1 MPVKPVKWTTRV
13 FQVPT
18 NFMDQGGLLR
28 FRQQCLPLR
37 PGFEQ
42 PAGIRIKAAQ
52 SATQCFRQVL
62 KCCGIEGLAI
72 HGHLQIKGILFR
84 HVDRGGMAAA
94 LLQGN
99 QSGPILAIGT
109 AEGGISLWQGTVG
122 SVCSQ
127 LIQVMGLG
135 RQPIAGQRG
144 GAFLWVE
151 PQGVFQVTQGI
162 GTPLGSDCNTLA
174 LTQTQ
179 FWLAYGSQRQYPVPW
194 GAAPRPDGLP

>member
-62 KCCGIEGLAI
+62 KRRGIEGLAI

-94 LLQGN
+94 LFKAT
-99 QSGPILAIGT
+99 SLARSS
-109 AEGGISLWQGTVG
+109 IS
-122 SVCSQ
+122 
-127 LIQVMGLG
+127 
-135 RQPIAGQRG
+135 
-144 GAFLWVE
+144 
-151 PQGVFQVTQGI
+151 
-162 GTPLGSDCNTLA
+162 
-174 LTQTQ
+174 
-179 FWLAYGSQRQYPVPW
+179 
-194 GAAPRPDGLP
+194 GLPKGVSAFGKAPWVASAAN

>member
-1 MPVKPVKWTTRV
+1 MDYQGLPGANEFHGSGRAAPLPATVPPTAPRLRATGGNQNKSGTECHAVLPSSVEAPRHRRPRYPWPFADKRHTFPPCGSWRHGGRPV
-13 FQVPT
+13 
-18 NFMDQGGLLR
+18 
-28 FRQQCLPLR
+28 
-37 PGFEQ
+37 
-42 PAGIRIKAAQ
+42 
-52 SATQCFRQVL
+52 
-62 KCCGIEGLAI
+62 
-72 HGHLQIKGILFR
+72 
-84 HVDRGGMAAA
+84 
-94 LLQGN
+94 QGN
-99 QSGPILAIGT
+99 QSGPIFDIGT

-135 RQPIAGQRG
+135 RQPIAGQCG
-144 GAFLWVE
+144 GAFLRVE

-179 FWLAYGSQRQYPVPW
+179 FWLAYRSQRQYPVPW